1 MTWHSISKV
10 HNAIKLCE
18 LERRIAVFDHKAVDV
33 ALDFLA
39 AVDDFLY
46 LLIKILVPAFQKIVQ
61 LVALHSELA
70 IDLVR
75 LRFEGVNVII
85 DFALQAPLSAFA

>member
-33 ALDFLA
+33 FLDFLA

>member
-1 MTWHSISKV
+1 M
-10 HNAIKLCE
+10 
-18 LERRIAVFDHKAVDV
+18 
-33 ALDFLA
+33 LDFLA

>member
-1 MTWHSISKV
+1 M
-10 HNAIKLCE
+10 
-18 LERRIAVFDHKAVDV
+18 
-33 ALDFLA
+33 LDFLA

-85 DFALQAPLSAFA
+85 DFAL